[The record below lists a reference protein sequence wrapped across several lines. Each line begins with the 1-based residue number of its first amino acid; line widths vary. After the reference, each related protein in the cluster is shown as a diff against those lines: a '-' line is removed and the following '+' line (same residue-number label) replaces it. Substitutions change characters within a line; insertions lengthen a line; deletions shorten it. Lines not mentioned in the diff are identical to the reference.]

1 MPSSIASPSE
11 MDSSQVILLILFL
24 PGILVVLFIV
34 AIALPRA
41 LRDEKR
47 MASNVC
53 VNCGAALGNST
64 GACPQ
69 CGAPSPRRQQR

>member
-1 MPSSIASPSE
+1 
-11 MDSSQVILLILFL
+11 MDSSQIILLVLFL

-34 AIALPRA
+34 AVALPRA

-47 MASNVC
+47 LASNVC
-53 VNCGAALGNST
+53 VHCGASLGNST

-69 CGAPSPRRQQR
+69 CGAASPRRRS